1 VNDAICQLSGV
12 RREEL
17 LGRSP
22 FQMIVDDEVPHAK
35 EHFKSALAG
44 SARRFECHV
53 VRADGAVRLLSVT
66 NTPIR
71 HGPRVIGVL
80 GVARDVTDE
89 RERALALER
98 SETRYSRLVEA
109 ASDAIFTVDA
119 RGALTS
125 INRSLERSSG
135 RDRAELLGTPF
146 AALIDERDR
155 VMVDQVLRDSFDG
168 QRTRAELRYPSVTG
182 DIRICS
188 LTLTPLREGDGQAGA
203 LGIVR
208 DVTDERRLTEQLIQQ
223 EKLAAVG
230 QLVSGVAHE
239 LNNPLASV
247 MAFAQLLLASPR
259 MHQAEDRSSAEAINQ
274 EARRATKIVSNLLTF
289 ARQHQPQRT
298 ITDLNRVVEDTIEL
312 RRYAMRV
319 AQVDLEL
326 RLDPHLPLTWADPFQ
341 LQQVVLNL
349 ITNAEQALAS
359 WDEARHIVVSTEM
372 AGEHL
377 VLRVSDTGPGITAE
391 NIQRVFNPFFTT
403 KPVGEGT
410 GLGLS
415 ISDGIVRE
423 HGGRIRAET
432 NAQGGATFVVEL
444 PHVEPSG
451 VAPAVE
457 STKTATSGPS
467 RRILVVDDEPA
478 IRTAIGTYFRSL
490 GHFVQAVATG
500 REALTL
506 AALNM
511 YDAVLLD
518 LRLPDIS
525 GDQVFAELRR
535 VSRLGD
541 RIIFM
546 TGDTQSESAR
556 KTLAATG
563 RPTVS
568 KPFLLDDLAAVV
580 LAQPSG

>member
-1 VNDAICQLSGV
+1 V
-12 RREEL
+12 R
-17 LGRSP
+17 P
-22 FQMIVDDEVPHAK
+22 
-35 EHFKSALAG
+35 
-44 SARRFECHV
+44 
-53 VRADGAVRLLSVT
+53 DGTRRLLSVT
-66 NTPIR
+66 TTPIR
-71 HGPRVIGVL
+71 HGPRISGVL
-80 GVARDVTDE
+80 GIA
-89 RERALALER
+89 
-98 SETRYSRLVEA
+98 
-109 ASDAIFTVDA
+109 
-119 RGALTS
+119 
-125 INRSLERSSG
+125 
-135 RDRAELLGTPF
+135 
-146 AALIDERDR
+146 
-155 VMVDQVLRDSFDG
+155 
-168 QRTRAELRYPSVTG
+168 
-182 DIRICS
+182 
-188 LTLTPLREGDGQAGA
+188 
-203 LGIVR
+203 R

-247 MAFAQLLLASPR
+247 MAFAQLLLASPLAK
-259 MHQAEDRSSAEAINQ
+259 HPDERSAAEAINQ
-274 EARRATKIVSNLLTF
+274 EARRAAKIVSNLLTF

-312 RRYAMRV
+312 RRYALRV
-319 AQVDLEL
+319 AHVDLEL
-326 RLDPHLPLTWADPFQ
+326 RLDPHLPITWADPFQ

-349 ITNAEQALAS
+349 LTNAEQALLLTNAEQALTN
-359 WDEARHIVVSTEM
+359 WEETRRIVVSTEL
-372 AGEHL
+372 AGDQL
-377 VLRVSDTGPGITAE
+377 VIRVADSGPGIAPE

-423 HGGRIRAET
+423 HGGRIRAESGS
-432 NAQGGATFVVEL
+432 QGGATFVVEL
-444 PHVEPSG
+444 PQVEPSPVVVP
-451 VAPAVE
+451 VAE
-457 STKTATSGPS
+457 TRTAASVPG

-478 IRTAIGTYFRSL
+478 IRSAIGKYFRGL

-500 REALTL
+500 REAITL
-506 AALNM
+506 ASLNA

-518 LRLPDIS
+518 LRLPDMS

-535 VSRLGD
+535 MPRLGD

-556 KTLAATG
+556 TTLAATG

-568 KPFLLDDLAAVV
+568 KPFLLDELAAVV